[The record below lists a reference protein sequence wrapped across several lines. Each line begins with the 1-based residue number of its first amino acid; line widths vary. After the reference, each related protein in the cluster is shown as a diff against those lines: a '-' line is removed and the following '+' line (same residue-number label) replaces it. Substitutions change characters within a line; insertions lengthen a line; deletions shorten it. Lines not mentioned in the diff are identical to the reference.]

1 MLPVLTDFSFPTNS
15 PTWLSGVF
23 YNVKPRGVELCGRY
37 WTGKSARLCRKWT
50 YQESYTCG
58 EMHGWNELTTPNIDY
73 SKSMKNWERLIIAWI
88 YWKLCNHT
96 AFHVLLLEC
105 APRNAE
111 ETEDEGEVEQIPA
124 TDTISGKPA
133 CCSYKDISG
142 ISQFW
147 PDKWTVTE
155 ILRKFRK
162 LLAATWYI

>member
-111 ETEDEGEVEQIPA
+111 ETEDEARSSKSQQRTRSVENRRVAHTKIYLVFLNFGQTNGQSPK
-124 TDTISGKPA
+124 S
-133 CCSYKDISG
+133 
-142 ISQFW
+142 
-147 PDKWTVTE
+147 
-155 ILRKFRK
+155 
-162 LLAATWYI
+162 